1 MKCIR
6 NDSRQLKFRCHL
18 FPLRVIKIPYLLVD
32 SSWNYPAFNI
42 NWFFLS
48 VIANSSKRKITRE
61 NKHWPCLWRLKSL
74 ICWARFACQT
84 RQCFDCAALKSI
96 LRLATLR
103 FDYALTKFALYA
115 VFSITFPRVAY
126 IMIGYERRCKLLSI
140 FHLLIFKRKKKD

>member
-1 MKCIR
+1 MKCIK
-6 NDSRQLKFRCHL
+6 NDSRQLKFRSHL

-32 SSWNYPAFNI
+32 SSWNYPVFNI
-42 NWFFLS
+42 NWFS
-48 VIANSSKRKITRE
+48 IRYRKRVKRKIARA
-61 NKHWPCLWRLKSL
+61 NKPCPCLWRLKSL

-84 RQCFDCAALKSI
+84 RQWFDCAALKSI